1 VAWLISGGP
10 LLDAG
15 DIGSAI
21 GWSAS
26 ALAFP
31 YHVPQ
36 AIHRFMVGQV
46 QGVAPV
52 RQQFKRLPNAA
63 RLVDAA
69 LFAD

>member
-1 VAWLISGGP
+1 LSWLISGGL

-15 DIGSAI
+15 NIGRPI

-31 YHVPQ
+31 DHLTQ

-46 QGVAPV
+46 QGVSSV
-52 RQQFKRLPNAA
+52 RQQFKGLPDAA